1 MDNGGR
7 RLAVLVGRRP
17 RLCTKRPIMTDGR
30 QRQQERLGSELAERR
45 RRLCVVGRSSTI
57 GQKTSPSSSP
67 SSVGASLPPPPSLPP
82 PIDGAMS
89 SAPASPSYLRNA
101 AATKNI
107 HSGYDYSS
115 ISRAKVSSDILRVS
129 GYSNQFRNLLTN
141 KSSSARRES
150 GPATFQKQHS
160 DASYKS
166 EPVGGGGGGGGA
178 DAEPGWVINDGT
190 VYSYGNAGGVRRI
203 VYVAIRPAKPPALT
217 VRSRANGEHI
227 DALKGGNE
235 IAAVNGKSQRLSV
248 NRARNST
255 PVAPAIGR
263 ISFPRDRSDSR
274 RWSIMGERK
283 KERETRTDR
292 RCASVELSIATATN
306 SFFCSPAPCH
316 LTQSRSR
323 ARVQSAPLLSKC
335 LRHTGWLISGQPR
348 AATPCANCRT
358 APPGNWGDRSSSSS
372 SLSSS
377 LSNSLRDV
385 CDPLPCGR
393 LLAQSARQRSAKRT
407 MCRNRLLATD
417 CVRAAR
423 ERRRCMTL
431 LSSIASS
438 YEKRNG
444 GVSFALLEHRSGA
457 HSRTGSVRVVH
468 GAVHRRQSGYGIA
481 ISSDSTAKMRCRQR
495 KLLFIKRNKICDLS
509 LALAI
514 VGIALTIL
522 DAELTALG
530 GETGVDKQHPVSL
543 LLRCLCVVSTLFL
556 MVFLFVYHAIEVKIA
571 LIDSGADDWRV
582 ALTTERI
589 IKLTLEIITCA
600 ICPLPGQCRF
610 ASYDGELAVEHYYL
624 NSLWFVMVTFMSIGY
639 GDIVPNTYCGRTLSI
654 ATGIVGAGVS
664 SALIAV
670 ISRKLE
676 LSRAEKHVN
685 NFMADSKLTNQRKN
699 AAAAVLQQT
708 WFIHKFKS
716 AIRRG
721 KSEDLRL
728 RHHQRRFLQAINEFR
743 RIKWDQ
749 RKLQEKGNSLLDVGK
764 LHNEMH
770 ETLWEMHKT
779 QDHLITQ
786 VDFLTQKIIALQNT
800 LLSQQPE
807 PRAMSSNALVPTAAV
822 GTGAVPLPPQSALTS
837 QLPPSNGLCQS
848 TSANAIVHLPVP
860 NSSSSSSTVV
870 PMNLMDESMI

>member
-178 DAEPGWVINDGT
+178 DAEPD
-190 VYSYGNAGGVRRI
+190 
-203 VYVAIRPAKPPALT
+203 
-217 VRSRANGEHI
+217 
-227 DALKGGNE
+227 
-235 IAAVNGKSQRLSV
+235 
-248 NRARNST
+248 
-255 PVAPAIGR
+255 
-263 ISFPRDRSDSR
+263 
-274 RWSIMGERK
+274 
-283 KERETRTDR
+283 
-292 RCASVELSIATATN
+292 
-306 SFFCSPAPCH
+306 
-316 LTQSRSR
+316 
-323 ARVQSAPLLSKC
+323 
-335 LRHTGWLISGQPR
+335 
-348 AATPCANCRT
+348 
-358 APPGNWGDRSSSSS
+358 
-372 SLSSS
+372 
-377 LSNSLRDV
+377 
-385 CDPLPCGR
+385 
-393 LLAQSARQRSAKRT
+393 
-407 MCRNRLLATD
+407 
-417 CVRAAR
+417 
-423 ERRRCMTL
+423 
-431 LSSIASS
+431 
-438 YEKRNG
+438 EKRNG